1 MSWPFIME
9 EKFILLN
16 EVFIN
21 KLKKMRN
28 IIRLTESELVNLVKR
43 VISEEK
49 KSKLNESIQLANP
62 NFVLNAVGGF
72 LKDGKGNLGCVKV
85 EAPWPIGT
93 FAAGISGL
101 KMNSDGSASI
111 TPTDSK
117 IGSVTVL
124 KPDLIKLANAWNSNQ
139 IFTTSTKGSTIKIDK
154 KLVPW
159 CKKQWSS

>member
-1 MSWPFIME
+1 M
-9 EKFILLN
+9 K
-16 EVFIN
+16 
-21 KLKKMRN
+21 N
-28 IIRLTESELVNLVKR
+28 IVRLTEAQLVNLVKK

-62 NFVLNAVGGF
+62 NFVLNAVGGL

-93 FAAGISGL
+93 FAAGISSL

-117 IGSVTVL
+117 IGSITVG
-124 KPDLIKLANAWNSNQ
+124 KSDLIKMANAWNTNQ
-139 IFTTSTKGSTIKIDK
+139 LFTTSTKGSTIKIGK
-154 KLVPW
+154 QILGW
-159 CKKQWSS
+159 CKQQWKS

>member
-1 MSWPFIME
+1 M
-9 EKFILLN
+9 K
-16 EVFIN
+16 
-21 KLKKMRN
+21 N
-28 IIRLTESELVNLVKR
+28 IVRLTEAQLVNLVKK

-62 NFVLNAVGGF
+62 NFVLNAVGGL

-93 FAAGISGL
+93 FAAGISSL

-117 IGSVTVL
+117 IGSITVG
-124 KPDLIKLANAWNSNQ
+124 KADLAKMANAWNSNQ
-139 IFTTSTKGSTIKIDK
+139 LFTTTKTGSTIKIGK
-154 KLVPW
+154 QILGW
-159 CKKQWSS
+159 CKQQWKS